1 MNVLEL
7 KVSLFRGAS
16 LGVIVL
22 LPPYRFGA
30 CDDHC
35 STGPVV
41 GFSDCRGQAGGMVV
55 KPGTSDNNFPAGV
68 RECIALYDWL

>member
-7 KVSLFRGAS
+7 KVSLPWSIAGRDCAS
-16 LGVIVL
+16 T
-22 LPPYRFGA
+22 PPGWVHVMA
-30 CDDHC
+30 TAALVH
-35 STGPVV
+35 V
-41 GFSDCRGQAGGMVV
+41 GFSDCRGQADGMV